1 MKTGPSDEA
10 IAEFKKQEVHVHLM
24 YFARL
29 LWDRVLRDSER
40 KKLGT
45 SFEVAVVAHHGTTG
59 LWMALH
65 PTLSV
70 EQSVLDVSRAVGSI
84 DQLTYEWLIREIV
97 GARVRIGPGIR
108 PERNHGRGELKFH
121 GDVIRRVRISVGNQ
135 IVKILDEFERQGWP
149 ERIDSPI
156 TDFFDDMKHRDA
168 IRRLN
173 SDLAVI
179 RFRSDGT
186 GRGILWEI
194 CPPPTVSSTHRCEN
208 PSRSPNR
215 AGVRSRPNGFSTL
228 RLMPIDR
235 TSHFCA
241 RPVVVRGKGSAWR
254 GMMSTSVGA

>member
-10 IAEFKKQEVHVHLM
+10 IAEFKKQEVHVNLM
-24 YFARL
+24 HFAHL
-29 LWDRVLRDSER
+29 LWDRVLHDSER

-45 SFEVAVVAHHGTTG
+45 SFEDAVVTHQGTTG

-97 GARVRIGPGIR
+97 GARVRFGPGIR
-108 PERNHGRGELKFH
+108 PEWNHGRGELKFQGH
-121 GDVIRRVRISVGNQ
+121 VIRRVRISVGNQ

-156 TDFFDDMKHRDA
+156 TDSSDDMAHRDA
-168 IRRLN
+168 IRGLN
-173 SDLAVI
+173 RKLAEI

-186 GRGILWEI
+186 GRGIVWEI
-194 CPPPTVSSTHRCEN
+194 GSPSTVSSAHR
-208 PSRSPNR
+208 P
-215 AGVRSRPNGFSTL
+215 
-228 RLMPIDR
+228 
-235 TSHFCA
+235 
-241 RPVVVRGKGSAWR
+241 
-254 GMMSTSVGA
+254 